1 MDIDLSIQLTINA
14 QAKFTKKE
22 KDDLTLELKQKIKS
36 NLELLLSDIPIP
48 NYTKLLD
55 GYDYDIEVNQ
65 H

>member
-1 MDIDLSIQLTINA
+1 MDIDLNIQLTINA

-22 KDDLTLELKQKIKS
+22 RDSLTHELKQKIKT

-55 GYDYDIEVNQ
+55 GYDYDIEVEEY
-65 H
+65 